1 MRKFKFQPM
10 INGKKYTHELRQYVV
25 DHIESR
31 LQNSNLS
38 LSQVCNEIPE
48 VIGISRASAHRW
60 YNALGNAAGGKLR
73 NNFNVKPILDKDDN
87 KSPYTEEFRKSV
99 MEFAMRFGVPS
110 AGKRYKVCN
119 ESIYDWIKAYGWS
132 TAYFN
137 R

>member
-1 MRKFKFQPM
+1 MRKFKLQPM
-10 INGKKYTHELRQYVV
+10 VNGRKYTHEFRQYVV

-38 LSQVCNEIPE
+38 LSQICQELPE
-48 VIGISRASAHRW
+48 VLGVSRATGHRW
-60 YNALGNAAGGKLR
+60 YNALGNAAGGKRR
-73 NNFNVKPILDKDDN
+73 NKFNVQPVLDFN
-87 KSPYTEEFRKSV
+87 SPYSEEFRKST
-99 MEFAMRFGVPS
+99 MGFAMRFGVPS
-110 AGKRYKVCN
+110 ASRKYKVCA